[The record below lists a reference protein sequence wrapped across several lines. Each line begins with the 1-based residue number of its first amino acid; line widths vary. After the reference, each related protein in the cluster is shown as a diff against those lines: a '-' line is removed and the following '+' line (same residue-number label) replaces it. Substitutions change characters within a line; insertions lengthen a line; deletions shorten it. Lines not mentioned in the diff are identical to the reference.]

1 MRVFEGIR
9 VVELASYLFVPAAG
23 AILADW
29 GADVIK
35 VEHPKHPDPMRGLV
49 VAEMSRGEE
58 AFDAIMHQSN
68 RGKRGIGLDV
78 SDPAGY
84 ELFGRLVAE
93 ADVFLT
99 NLLPDSRHR
108 LGVDIEDLR
117 KFNPQIVFACGS
129 GYGPV
134 GADRNTP
141 GFDGTVFW
149 ARGGAADNLTPG
161 GATQPTPMR
170 PALGDLPAAT
180 ALAGAVAAGLLQRE
194 RTGTAPVVDVS
205 LLSVAVWGNSPAI
218 IAAAEQ
224 GAPIRKTL
232 REDNP
237 NPLSLAYRT
246 ADDRFLKLSLFESD
260 RFFDRLCTCLGA
272 SDLTEDPR
280 FTDYAARAANRR
292 ECTAALD
299 RVFGSLTLTEVQRLL
314 ADFDGAWSIVQNTFE
329 VSKDPQ
335 VLSNGYLTDVDVDG
349 TKVTI
354 TSSPWQFDQ
363 KHHPLAAAPAHGAQ
377 TDEVLLELG
386 LDYDEIIE
394 HKIAGT
400 VL

>member
-35 VEHPKHPDPMRGLV
+35 VEHPKHPDPMRNLV
-49 VAEMSRGEE
+49 VAEMSRDDK

-84 ELFGRLVAE
+84 ELFGRLVAQ

-99 NLLPDSRHR
+99 NLLPESRHR
-108 LGVDIEDLR
+108 LRVEVDDLR
-117 KFNPQIVFACGS
+117 KFNPRIVFACGS
-129 GYGPV
+129 GYGPA

-180 ALAGAVAAGLLQRE
+180 ALAGAVAAALLQRE
-194 RTGTAPVVDVS
+194 RTGTAPIVDVS
-205 LLSVAVWGNSPAI
+205 LLSVAVWGNAPAI

-224 GAPIRKTL
+224 GGPIRKTL
-232 REDNP
+232 REDTP

-246 ADDRFLKLSLFESD
+246 ADHRFLKLS
-260 RFFDRLCTCLGA
+260 CTSLGA
-272 SDLTEDPR
+272 ADLADDPR
-280 FTDYAARAANRR
+280 FADSSARAENRR

-299 RVFGSLTLTEVQRLL
+299 DVFGRLSLAEVQHRL

-349 TKVTI
+349 TKLTI
-354 TSSPWQFDQ
+354 TASPWQFDQ
-363 KHHPLAAAPAHGAQ
+363 KHYPLAAAPAHGAQ
-377 TDEVLLELG
+377 TDEILLELG
-386 LDYDEIIE
+386 MDYDEIIE